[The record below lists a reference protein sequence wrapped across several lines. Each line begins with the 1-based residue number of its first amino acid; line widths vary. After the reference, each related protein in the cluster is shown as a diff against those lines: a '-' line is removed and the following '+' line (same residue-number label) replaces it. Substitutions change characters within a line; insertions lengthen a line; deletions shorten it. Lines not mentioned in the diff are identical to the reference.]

1 MLTRVSGARIFD
13 GQNFHDDHVL
23 VLNGEKIVGIESK
36 ADSVAVQGD
45 EIVELSG
52 GILAPGFID
61 LQVNGGG
68 GKLFNNDPS
77 ISALSAML
85 HGHRMY
91 GTTTMTPTLISD
103 SKEQHQAGVAVIQQA
118 IAENMKGII
127 GVHIEGPFFN
137 IERRGTH
144 KAEFIRQPTED
155 DIAWVC
161 EASQESQD
169 MVTIVT
175 LAPERAEKGQ
185 IAALVKAGVI
195 VCAGHTDA
203 YYADVKAGLEEGL
216 SGFTHLFNAMRPLTG
231 REPGVVGAALEDKNS
246 WCGIIADGHHVHPST
261 LAVAI
266 AAKPKGKVFI
276 VTDAMAT
283 IGHPTKSFELYGEVI
298 KEQDGCLIN
307 AEGRLAGSAI
317 SMIDSVRYAVEGI
330 GLDLEESLR
339 MASLYPAQFVGRAKE
354 LGRLAEG
361 YRADLVHFDQD
372 FVVKNTWVAG
382 QHEAHLEHV

>member
-23 VLNGEKIVGIESK
+23 VINDEKIVGIEPRTST
-36 ADSVAVQGD
+36 AATEDCAV
-45 EIVELSG
+45 IELDG
-52 GILAPGFID
+52 GIIAPGFID

-77 ISALSAML
+77 MATLSAML

-103 SKEQHQAGVAVIQQA
+103 STEQHQAGVSVIQQA
-118 IAENMKGII
+118 IAENMKGIL

-144 KAEFIRQPTED
+144 KAEFIRNPTES

-161 EASQESQD
+161 EASQATPA

-185 IAALVKAGVI
+185 IAKLVESGVV
-195 VCAGHTDA
+195 VCAGHTDG
-203 YYADVKAGLEEGL
+203 YYADVKAALEEGL

-283 IGHPTKSFELYGEVI
+283 IGHPDKSFELYGEVI

-330 GLDLEESLR
+330 GLTLDEALR
-339 MASLYPAQFVGRAKE
+339 MASLYPAQFVGRASE
-354 LGRLAEG
+354 LGQIVEN
-361 YRADLVHFDQD
+361 YRADLVHFDQNY
-372 FVVKNTWVAG
+372 VVKNTWVAG